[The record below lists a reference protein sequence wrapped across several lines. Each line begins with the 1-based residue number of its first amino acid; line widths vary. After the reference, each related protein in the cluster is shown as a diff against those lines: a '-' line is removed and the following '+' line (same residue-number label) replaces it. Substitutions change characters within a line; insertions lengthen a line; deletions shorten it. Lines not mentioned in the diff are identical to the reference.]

1 MDVAPVWRDRL
12 EAWWSSPVR
21 NALYGIGLTVLLVWG
36 AYAEAHPTA
45 PNSYFPA
52 GQHAP
57 YTPTAAYL
65 LVAVACLPLAGR
77 LRWPATVLVISTA
90 AVSLYTLLGY
100 VNGAALGAP
109 MIALYAFS
117 CQVSVRKALAGG
129 VVTLAVLMG
138 AMYIGNPVSPT
149 WGAFDVT
156 PFMAAVACF
165 AGIAVGNRRAYV
177 ASIRDRAEADTR
189 RRIDE
194 ERLRIAREL
203 HDVVAHTMA
212 TINVQASA
220 AAALLRDRPE
230 QAAESITAIR
240 AASKDGL
247 RELRAI
253 LNVLRHA
260 DEALDPTEPA
270 PTLARLD
277 ALAAGVRAT
286 GLPVTVTVTGAPRP
300 LPAVTD
306 VAAFRIIQ
314 EALTN
319 SIRHAGPATAAVTVR
334 YEGESLLIEV
344 TDTGRGPVGSVVGGP
359 SGPAGSSS
367 HGGPAQGAGHGVRG
381 MRERAAAAGG
391 TIEIGPGPAGG
402 FRVAASLP
410 TRTPPAGTPPANTGA
425 YAPDEAH
432 AQEATR

>member
-1 MDVAPVWRDRL
+1 MEDAPVWRDRL

-21 NALYGIGLTVLLVWG
+21 NALFGLGMTVLLVYG
-36 AYAEAHPTA
+36 AYAEAHPTT

-57 YTPTAAYL
+57 YTPAAAYL
-65 LVAVACLPLAGR
+65 LVAAACLPLAFR

-90 AVSLYTLLGY
+90 AVSVYTLLGY

-109 MIALYAFS
+109 MIALYALA
-117 CQVSVRKALAGG
+117 CQVSARKALAGG
-129 VVTLAVLMG
+129 AVMLAVLMG

-270 PTLARLD
+270 PSLVRLD
-277 ALAAGVRAT
+277 ALAAGVRAA
-286 GLPVTVTVTGAPRP
+286 GLPVTVTVTGEPRP
-300 LPAVTD
+300 LPALTD

-319 SIRHAGPATAAVTVR
+319 SIRHAGPATAAVAVR
-334 YEGESLLIEV
+334 YAGDSLLIEV
-344 TDTGRGPVGSVVGGP
+344 TDSGRGPAGP
-359 SGPAGSSS
+359 SGLVGP
-367 HGGPAQGAGHGVRG
+367 GGPAGATQGAGHGMRG

-402 FRVAASLP
+402 FRVAARLP
-410 TRTPPAGTPPANTGA
+410 TVSAAP
-425 YAPDEAH
+425 APDEAH
-432 AQEATR
+432 AQEASR

>member
-1 MDVAPVWRDRL
+1 MGDAPVWRDRL

-21 NALYGIGLTVLLVWG
+21 NALFGLGMAVILVYG
-36 AYAEAHPTA
+36 AYAEAHPSS

-57 YTPTAAYL
+57 YTPAAAYL
-65 LVAVACLPLAGR
+65 LVAAASLVLAFR
-77 LRWPATVLVISTA
+77 LRWPGAVLVFSTV
-90 AVSLYTLLGY
+90 AVAVYTLLGY

-109 MIALYAFS
+109 MIALYAFA

-129 VVTLAVLMG
+129 IGMLAVLM
-138 AMYIGNPVSPT
+138 AATYVGNPVSPT
-149 WGAFDVT
+149 WGAFDVM

-177 ASIRDRAEADTR
+177 ASIRGRAEAETR

-220 AAALLRDRPE
+220 AAALLRERPDE
-230 QAAESITAIR
+230 AAESLTAIR

-260 DEALDPTEPA
+260 DEAADPTEPA
-270 PTLARLD
+270 PGLARLD
-277 ALAAGVRAT
+277 ALAAAARRDGRRRVPHHPGGADQLRPARRSRDRG
-286 GLPVTVTVTGAPRP
+286 GLRP
-300 LPAVTD
+300 LRSRRGCP
-306 VAAFRIIQ
+306 RIPRDPRRKP
-314 EALTN
+314 LT
-319 SIRHAGPATAAVTVR
+319 R
-334 YEGESLLIEV
+334 
-344 TDTGRGPVGSVVGGP
+344 GR
-359 SGPAGSSS
+359 
-367 HGGPAQGAGHGVRG
+367 
-381 MRERAAAAGG
+381 
-391 TIEIGPGPAGG
+391 
-402 FRVAASLP
+402 
-410 TRTPPAGTPPANTGA
+410 
-425 YAPDEAH
+425 
-432 AQEATR
+432 